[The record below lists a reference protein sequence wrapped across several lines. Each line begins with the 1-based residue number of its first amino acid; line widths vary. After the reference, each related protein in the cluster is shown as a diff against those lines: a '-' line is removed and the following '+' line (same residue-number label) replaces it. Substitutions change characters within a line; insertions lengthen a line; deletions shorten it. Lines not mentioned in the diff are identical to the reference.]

1 MEWHK
6 DDALYNPE
14 QIEVVLTIENDSDC
28 VTKWDLCSDSN
39 DRGSKLDGEDYN
51 TPNLDKRVEVETDP
65 NSAIIIKAGQ
75 NGVPHFVSSLKSG
88 RRSIIK
94 FVFIQEGAT
103 LLDDAKY
110 HVNQFTSSNKQKKQ
124 RKKKKR

>member
-14 QIEVVLTIENDSDC
+14 QIEVVLTIENNSDC
-28 VTKWDLCSDSN
+28 VTKWDLQNDTTNNSDYKGDEKS
-39 DRGSKLDGEDYN
+39 
-51 TPNLDKRVEVETDP
+51 TKRVEVETDP
-65 NSAIIIKAGQ
+65 NSAIFIKAGE

-88 RRSIIK
+88 RRCILK
-94 FVFIQEGAT
+94 FVFILEGAT

-110 HVNQFTSSNKQKKQ
+110 HVDQFSSA
-124 RKKKKR
+124 KKKRNRKKTKR